1 MKEFS
6 DAQLNEIL
14 EVAVSSAE
22 GFVLSHVPKKEIID
36 MDISLELIYS
46 DKLDVDIIV
55 EIVFDELSTA
65 DPKIA
70 DEAADYALKEVEK
83 FL

>member
-1 MKEFS
+1 MKKFS

-14 EVAVSSAE
+14 EVAVASAE

-36 MDISLELIYS
+36 MDISLELIYN
-46 DKLDVDIIV
+46 DKLDVDIVVDI
-55 EIVFDELSTA
+55 IFDELSSA
-65 DPKIA
+65 DPNIA
-70 DEAADYALKEVEK
+70 DEAADYALKEIER

>member
-36 MDISLELIYS
+36 MDISLELIFN
-46 DKLDVDIIV
+46 DKLDVDIEVDI
-55 EIVFDELSTA
+55 IFDELSDA

-70 DEAADYALKEVEK
+70 DDAADYALNEIEK